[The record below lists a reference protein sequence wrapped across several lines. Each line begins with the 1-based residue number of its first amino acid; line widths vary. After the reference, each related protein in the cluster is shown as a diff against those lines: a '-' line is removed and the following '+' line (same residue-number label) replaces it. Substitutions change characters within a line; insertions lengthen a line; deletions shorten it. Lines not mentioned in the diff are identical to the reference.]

1 MTHVSTPL
9 SPAPGP
15 RWLYLV
21 VYFVRE
27 YHDFLICLD
36 LSQCRRDCRIRGSPS
51 SAIGRRWKT
60 SRQIYI
66 HILALNE
73 FSQSIFFLQ
82 EEGFQVRTTLSLFTV
97 NARRL
102 RQLPSV
108 DMSMPNRHAQLRIGP
123 IVRRVR
129 NTDIRNAYQKS
140 SHIYLRLLLDI
151 RTSSYALNHIQ
162 TMTMVYAIRGPA
174 GTLTQATIYYFV
186 WKGSFFLM
194 F

>member
-1 MTHVSTPL
+1 MISWFVLTLASVGEIAEYAAAHL
-9 SPAPGP
+9 QLLEDAGKPAGKFTYTFWP
-15 RWLYLV
+15 WMNSLKA
-21 VYFVRE
+21 F
-27 YHDFLICLD
+27 
-36 LSQCRRDCRIRGSPS
+36 
-51 SAIGRRWKT
+51 
-60 SRQIYI
+60 
-66 HILALNE
+66 
-73 FSQSIFFLQ
+73 FFLQ

-162 TMTMVYAIRGPA
+162 TITMVYAIQLLERRVSGIRPF
-174 GTLTQATIYYFV
+174 LYYPPQPPPPPSPPSLPLKKVKVHV
-186 WKGSFFLM
+186 WKEMYSRGGIAI
-194 F
+194 